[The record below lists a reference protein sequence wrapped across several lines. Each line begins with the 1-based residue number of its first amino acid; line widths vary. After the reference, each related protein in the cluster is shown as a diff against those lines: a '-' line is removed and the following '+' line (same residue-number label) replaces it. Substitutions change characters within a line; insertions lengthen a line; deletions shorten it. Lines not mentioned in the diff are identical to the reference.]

1 MTVSSLESAGAVR
14 AFGHRYCQR
23 QYAVLFYSLLAT
35 IAAGPLLETVG
46 LSRNFLEL
54 LLAFNLFAAVIPLT
68 GGTYGKIILAAL
80 VALISLRLGAQWLR
94 DPTVTMIVLGSWM
107 VLALLAAAL
116 ALRFAL
122 RATAVDREHLYAAA
136 DAYVLAG
143 LFLGVFYW
151 VMDRAWP
158 DALIVASERSEETL
172 SLASCIYFSFVTLA
186 TLGYGDIVP
195 RSEPARGLAVVEAVA
210 GQLYLAVMIA
220 HLVSLHVRG
229 APKADRST

>member
-186 TLGYGDIVP
+186 TLG
-195 RSEPARGLAVVEAVA
+195 
-210 GQLYLAVMIA
+210 
-220 HLVSLHVRG
+220 
-229 APKADRST
+229 

>member
-229 APKADRST
+229 ASQADRST